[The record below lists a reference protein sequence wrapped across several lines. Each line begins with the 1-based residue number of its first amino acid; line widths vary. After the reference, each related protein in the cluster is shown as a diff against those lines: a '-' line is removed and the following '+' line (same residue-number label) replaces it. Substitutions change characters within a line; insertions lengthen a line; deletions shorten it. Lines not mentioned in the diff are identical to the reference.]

1 MSFTQ
6 AFRPLLLA
14 SAGLALC
21 SATAGAVAPPTT
33 PVTITGASTFAGCAN
48 NAPSTAVNYL
58 SAEVEPW
65 VAVNP
70 ANTQNVIAG
79 WQQDRWSDGGA
90 KSVMSGYSINGGD
103 SWTRV
108 VVPGINA
115 CTGGSSPLLDF
126 DRSTDPW
133 VEFNSDGSIAYF
145 MSLSFDNDPSP
156 GVSGANAMLVNRS
169 DDGGATWEAAPKV
182 LVYNDNGNDFSDKNS
197 LTTDPNNPLVAY
209 AVWDTLANVKGKHD
223 GAADSNGRR
232 RAAIDRGGTSENSRF
247 AYIGP
252 SVFTRTI
259 NGGNSWSTAEVI
271 HNPGVTAQTIGN
283 QIVVQSTA
291 QGGDVFN
298 FYTQIDHNGQTTL
311 GFVKSSNQGATW
323 TSGKTALKTQ
333 LTRNGTVTPD
343 AKEAVRDGN
352 ILFDAAVD
360 PANGNLYLVW
370 QDARNQ
376 NIDRVNFSM
385 STNDGATWSIPV
397 VIAKTPSSNNKLR
410 MQSFVPS
417 VAVGSNGRVYV
428 TYYDFRN
435 DLSDGKESTD
445 YWVVSCIASCQVG
458 TSWGNEQ
465 RLTPTSF
472 NMLNAPVARGLFL
485 GDYMGLARQGTKML
499 AVFGVATD
507 TSPVNKSEMV
517 SVQISPP

>member
-1 MSFTQ
+1 MTPHKTALKS
-6 AFRPLLLA
+6 ALLA
-14 SAGLALC
+14 SAGLALF
-21 SATAGAVAPPTT
+21 SATAGAVAPP
-33 PVTITGASTFAGCAN
+33 VVITGASLFANCS
-48 NAPSTAVNYL
+48 NAGTTNYL
-58 SAEVEPW
+58 GAEVEPW

-70 ANTQNVIAG
+70 ANPQSAIAG

-90 KSVMSGYSINGGD
+90 KSVMSGYTADGGAT
-103 SWTRV
+103 WTRV

-115 CTGGSSPLLDF
+115 CTGGLAPLLDF

-133 VEFNSDGSIAYF
+133 VEFNASGSIAYY
-145 MSLSFDNDPSP
+145 MSLSFDNDPAP

-169 DDGGATWEAAPKV
+169 FDGGATWEATPKV
-182 LVYNDNGNDFSDKNS
+182 LVINDDGNKFSDKNS
-197 LTTDPNNPLVAY
+197 LTTDPNDPLVAY
-209 AVWDTLANVKGKHD
+209 AVWDTLANVKGRHD
-223 GAADSNGRR
+223 GAADARGRR

-252 SVFTRTI
+252 SEFTRTI
-259 NGGNSWSTAEVI
+259 NGGNNWDPVKTI

-283 QIVVQSTA
+283 MIVVQSAA

-311 GFVKSSNQGATW
+311 GFVKSSDQGVNW
-323 TSGKTALKTQ
+323 TTGKTAIKTQ
-333 LTRNGTVTPD
+333 LTRNGTTTPD
-343 AKEAVRDGN
+343 AKQIVRDGN

-360 PANGNLYLVW
+360 PGNGNLYLTW

-385 STNDGATWSIPV
+385 STNDGQTWSIPV
-397 VIAKTPSSNNKLR
+397 VIAKTPSSTNKLR

-417 VAVGSNGRVYV
+417 VAVGSDGRVYV

-435 DLSDGKESTD
+435 DTAAGGEATD
-445 YWVVSCIASCQVG
+445 YWVISCNASCQVG

-485 GDYMGLARQGTKML
+485 GDYMGLARQGLKML
-499 AVFGVATD
+499 AVFGVATG
-507 TSPVNKSEMV
+507 TSPVNKSEIV